1 MPWAQLGKENASL
14 TRRMPRLPWET
25 WGNIG
30 INPEADR
37 SRHHSA
43 AQTGYAPATLDVLWT
58 SAEPS
63 FTLIYEGNGR
73 YKTRQEEMFKA
84 QHYFYIF
91 LMYIHTYPEEDKMI
105 DTLETQRIKIGRRSF
120 YKYILPLGR
129 RWATHIDLIRWE
141 DRLSP
146 MNHHAYFPVDVT
158 VIWDTT
164 CFRSLIRYM
173 SICSNHDFCVPLG
186 FSGSGSRGTGLMVVM
201 SSMVN
206 EIPP

>member
-1 MPWAQLGKENASL
+1 
-14 TRRMPRLPWET
+14 
-25 WGNIG
+25 
-30 INPEADR
+30 
-37 SRHHSA
+37 
-43 AQTGYAPATLDVLWT
+43 
-58 SAEPS
+58 
-63 FTLIYEGNGR
+63 
-73 YKTRQEEMFKA
+73 
-84 QHYFYIF
+84 
-91 LMYIHTYPEEDKMI
+91 MI
-105 DTLETQRIKIGRRSF
+105 DILETQRIKVRRSSWFHLFCIQLLFFVMYSFTWSRFLFICFQVGRKSF

-129 RWATHIDLIRWE
+129 RWAAHIDLIRWLSQRDMVGMKNLLQCVFFFLNCRWE
-141 DRLSP
+141 DRLCP